1 MTLKMFFLAAIFI
14 FSAHPLFPVLMIDDF
29 EHQDGA
35 TTNKLGFPAGSFDDG
50 AVSTAWWSGPKNWPP
65 VLSGSQSGSF
75 TSSNRPG
82 GFAGFFERVAPTDDG
97 RSLADLYNYHK
108 LAFLIRTHRE
118 PAFQGYLKIGA
129 VKLEGTNWQ
138 TFGQVGF
145 SNYNGGS
152 RIVSTNV
159 TEIVIPIA
167 DFTNDVTGA
176 SWALSKVGGFSFSVV
191 TPNTGHVHL
200 DNFRI
205 IPGIEIT
212 TTDSSNL
219 STSSNQERYSVSAGG
234 TVRIKITERSNQSGC
249 SGRISLSPSSQSG
262 VTNQPLTDAGGGR
275 YFYDWNIS
283 GRPDGT
289 YAVECM
295 LNNSYATDRNGSS
308 DAGADLSIVLYGANQ
323 LVISGMGSYNQ
334 NYSADTDNAYLEG
347 ALVRVWIR
355 EMNNTTGATGF
366 IDISPFSRTGVTNT
380 NMIEAGSG
388 QYDFVWNTTGL
399 SNGSYSLETR
409 LKKTG
414 MSNDMNGYNDSG
426 TDLVVRVTNGL
437 KISAISSSAGDDAD
451 GSYTVS
457 DKIEIR
463 IREKNY
469 ATGCQAYITLY
480 AAGRTNVN
488 KALMSGLAGGEY
500 AYVWDTKGLPAG
512 TYFAETMIT
521 NSSRPGHQPDRDGY
535 DDSGPDLLLALA
547 EELSPKDKALVLWNN
562 YPKPGEAVKIFMNSP
577 DPAGQASSMVSVRV
591 YTLSGTLITEIL
603 NVPLS
608 RVPRPVLWYGDR
620 NGKTLPNGVYAIHV
634 KGAGIDA
641 YKRVYLYR

>member
-1 MTLKMFFLAAIFI
+1 MSIKKFI
-14 FSAHPLFPVLMIDDF
+14 L
-29 EHQDGA
+29 
-35 TTNKLGFPAGSFDDG
+35 
-50 AVSTAWWSGPKNWPP
+50 
-65 VLSGSQSGSF
+65 LSGVMAAAMIMHGVNVLYPADPPAPPWIDNFDHNYTNTWAYYNLIRNPGTNRCWTGSYSGGGSTGGYAVHDNGAMKVGIANNPGWFGFYSDFHTNSYAPGNEIGLNVTSF
-75 TSSNRPG
+75 TAVTFRIKGSMSNNPPG
-82 GFAGFFERVAPTDDG
+82 GGIRV
-97 RSLADLYNYHK
+97 SLRKPNVVPGSEPKVNITNY
-108 LAFLIRTHRE
+108 LSGGIS
-118 PAFQGYLKIGA
+118 
-129 VKLEGTNWQ
+129 TNWQ
-138 TFGQVGF
+138 TVVASFRDFGAPVASLEAF
-145 SNYNGGS
+145 SLPFENSSGNPCQGV
-152 RIVSTNV
+152 IWIDDLKFLPDVPTNV
-159 TEIVIPIA
+159 
-167 DFTNDVTGA
+167 
-176 SWALSKVGGFSFSVV
+176 LK
-191 TPNTGHVHL
+191 
-200 DNFRI
+200 
-205 IPGIEIT
+205 
-212 TTDSSNL
+212 
-219 STSSNQERYSVSAGG
+219 
-234 TVRIKITERSNQSGC
+234 
-249 SGRISLSPSSQSG
+249 
-262 VTNQPLTDAGGGR
+262 
-275 YFYDWNIS
+275 
-283 GRPDGT
+283 
-289 YAVECM
+289 
-295 LNNSYATDRNGSS
+295 
-308 DAGADLSIVLYGANQ
+308 
-323 LVISGMGSYNQ
+323 ISGMGSYNQ

-388 QYDFVWNTTGL
+388 QYDFIWNTTGL

-577 DPAGQASSMVSVRV
+577 DPAGQASSMVSIRV

-603 NVPLS
+603 NVPYS
-608 RVPRPVLWYGDR
+608 QVPRPVLWYGDR

-641 YKRVYLYR
+641 YKRVYLFR